1 MQRPNSK
8 FPAMTMTQKRPDK
21 AELKR
26 LYQTVLPAYE
36 ASLQQLQQ
44 SIRSLLEQNGF
55 TPTIKY
61 RVKRF
66 PAYFDKLRRYT
77 SDQRASAASGLS
89 DFLGIRIVCPFL
101 ADVETV
107 ECLLRQHFEILEVE
121 RKGTQ
126 HSFREFGY
134 DSVHLLISHPLKG
147 VEQTMP
153 GSDPVCEIQ
162 LRTILQE
169 AWAEVEHELVYKSDI
184 DLPNESIRRKLA
196 SLNATLT
203 LSDLIFQEIRDF
215 QQELRQRGRRRRESV
230 SHSWPTEQTPPQ
242 QTGSQLLSAGALRL
256 GPIPTTLASD
266 LERLM
271 LLALE
276 AHSNNNF
283 QAAIDL
289 YGKLLGMK
297 LKKRVR
303 ALIYNH
309 RGMAFFSLGE
319 PRLALKD
326 FTTALKFDPG
336 NLRSLCNRGLCHRIL
351 KQFDQALGDF
361 DRALQIDSDHEESYF
376 GRAQC
381 YFEIGLHDQAL
392 RDCQE
397 TLQRNSDNESARQL
411 RKLIHRAML

>member
-1 MQRPNSK
+1 
-8 FPAMTMTQKRPDK
+8 MTPKRPDK
-21 AELKR
+21 TELKR
-26 LYQTVLPAYE
+26 LYQTFLPSYE
-36 ASLQQLQQ
+36 ASLQELQQ
-44 SIRSLLEQNGF
+44 SIRKLLEQNGF

-66 PAYFDKLRRYT
+66 PAYFDKLRRYAT
-77 SDQRASAASGLS
+77 DQRALAVSGLS

-101 ADVETV
+101 ADVEIV
-107 ECLLRQHFEILEVE
+107 ERLLRQHYEILEVE
-121 RKGTQ
+121 HKGTQ

-134 DSVHLLISHPLKG
+134 DSVHLLISRPVAG
-147 VEQTMP
+147 IDETMP
-153 GSDPVCEIQ
+153 GTDPVCEIQ
-162 LRTILQE
+162 LRTILQD

-215 QQELRQRGRRRRESV
+215 QQELRQRGRKRRESV
-230 SHSWPTEQTPPQ
+230 NRSWTSETTHHQQPAPQ
-242 QTGSQLLSAGALRL
+242 LMSAGALRL
-256 GPIPTTLASD
+256 GPIPATLASD
-266 LERLM
+266 LDKLM
-271 LLALE
+271 LLVSE
-276 AHSNNNF
+276 AHSNNDF

-303 ALIYNH
+303 ALVYNH
-309 RGMAFFSLGE
+309 RGMAFFALGE

-336 NLRSLCNRGLCHRIL
+336 NLRSLCNRGLSHRIL

-381 YFEIGLHDQAL
+381 YYEIGLHDQAL
-392 RDCQE
+392 SDCQE
-397 TLQRNSDNESARQL
+397 ALQRNADNQPARQL

>member
-1 MQRPNSK
+1 
-8 FPAMTMTQKRPDK
+8 MTHKRPDK
-21 AELKR
+21 SELKR
-26 LYQTVLPAYE
+26 LYQTFLPAYE
-36 ASLQQLQQ
+36 ASLQELQH
-44 SIRSLLEQNGF
+44 SIRKLLEQNGF

-61 RVKRF
+61 RIKRF
-66 PAYFDKLRRYT
+66 PAYFDKLRRYAT
-77 SDQRASAASGLS
+77 DQRALAASGLS

-107 ECLLRQHFEILEVE
+107 ERLLRQHYEILEVE
-121 RKGTQ
+121 HKGTQ

-134 DSVHLLISHPLKG
+134 DSVHLLISHPLDG
-147 VEQTMP
+147 IGEAMP
-153 GSDPVCEIQ
+153 GTDPVCEIQ
-162 LRTILQE
+162 LRTILQD

-196 SLNATLT
+196 SLNATLA

-215 QQELRQRGRRRRESV
+215 QQELRQRGRKRRESLN
-230 SHSWPTEQTPPQ
+230 HSWTAEPAHLHQ
-242 QTGSQLLSAGALRL
+242 QTGTQLMSAGALRL

-266 LERLM
+266 LEKLM

-276 AHSNNNF
+276 AHSNNDF
-283 QAAIDL
+283 QVAIDL
-289 YGKLLGMK
+289 YGRLLGMK

-303 ALIYNH
+303 ALVYNH
-309 RGMAFFSLGE
+309 RGMALFALGE
-319 PRLALKD
+319 LRLALKD

-381 YFEIGLHDQAL
+381 YYEIGLHDQAL
-392 RDCQE
+392 SDCQQA
-397 TLQRNSDNESARQL
+397 LQRNSDNQSARQL